1 MPEAELR
8 NNAGMK
14 SARVRCV
21 FPAVC
26 VVLVAVGCGD
36 DAASSVKGNVPDRSL
51 LRALEI
57 TPARV
62 DLSLVRGATTQT
74 RLRLMGRYAD
84 GQVHDLSTSVAWTVS
99 GPPATV
105 RDGLFVTSSPGAFT
119 VTVALDTLLARAM
132 VNVRVTGDLVLA
144 DTPMDAPARLGG
156 SLTDSARPEIAYP
169 LDGAIFPANLGD
181 VEVQLTRTHPSQ
193 SLVRVW
199 FRGTHI
205 DLSMYGR
212 CQPIARAPMG
222 CAVTLDR
229 ALIPALVGASE
240 GAEMQLRVRLAAP
253 DGTHLVESAP
263 REVRWT
269 SVALTG
275 ALYYWST
282 RLGDNATAIYR
293 YNLESGQ
300 TPPEPFF
307 LQTRDAPVI
316 RGERPCVGCHTVSRD
331 GRRMALSFG
340 GSDPGNFGVYDIATR
355 RPIATRLGNHAYGPP
370 ATFAAMSALNPDGSR
385 VITALRGTLTLRRV
399 DESLAPIGGPLFS
412 QGLTPGDRA
421 TQPYWSPDG
430 RMLAF
435 VGWNPALYD
444 CNNPPCGDNR
454 PRDNGD
460 LAPYGQVYLAEIRG
474 DTVGTPRLLVPRSTR
489 NGGREYTSYYPS
501 ISDDG
506 RWVAFNR
513 VRCDARGNDQ
523 GYAVDRAGAAA
534 NCSGYDNPGARVMLV
549 AATGGNVVDLARLNG
564 TDTWTNSWPRWAPN
578 HGRFRG
584 SELYWVAFSSKRPY
598 GLRLPGDNTGRLANV
613 PPQLWFAAIT
623 LGQGDVMTSD
633 PSHAPI
639 WMPRQNIDADTPSG
653 NHVPQWTAVFVPTPG

>member
-1 MPEAELR
+1 MTFR
-8 NNAGMK
+8 DNR
-14 SARVRCV
+14 RVKPHRLLLALLLSLGA
-21 FPAVC
+21 P
-26 VVLVAVGCGD
+26 LGCAD
-36 DAASSVKGNVPDRSL
+36 DDPPVVKGDVPDLSQ

-57 TPARV
+57 TPARA
-62 DLSLVRGATTQT
+62 DIALTRGMTTQQQF
-74 RLRLMGRYAD
+74 RLTGRFAD
-84 GQVHDLSTSVAWTVS
+84 GQTRDLTTAAAWSVS

-119 VTVALDTLLARAM
+119 VAVTLGRLVARAT
-132 VNVRVTGDLVLA
+132 VNVRATGDLTL
-144 DTPMDAPARLGG
+144 PDAPADAPTRLGG
-156 SLTDSARPEIAYP
+156 APNVPARPAIAYP
-169 LDGAIFPANLGD
+169 LEGAIFPANLGD
-181 VEVQLTRTHPSQ
+181 VEVHVTKTHPSQ
-193 SLVRVW
+193 SLARLW
-199 FRGTHI
+199 FVGTHI

-212 CQPIARAPMG
+212 CVAIAGSADG
-222 CAVTLDR
+222 CAVTIDR
-229 ALIPALVGASE
+229 ALVPFLVGASE
-240 GAEMQLRVRLAAP
+240 GAEMTLRVRLAAP
-253 DGTHLVESAP
+253 DGTQLAESAA

-269 SVALTG
+269 SVNLTG

-293 YNLESGQ
+293 FNLESGQ

-316 RGERPCVGCHTVSRD
+316 RTERPCVGCHAVSRD

-355 RPIATRLGNHAYGPP
+355 RPIATRLGDHAYGAP
-370 ATFAAMSALNPDGSR
+370 ATFAAMSAINPDGSR
-385 VITALRGTLTLRRV
+385 VITALRGVLTLRRV
-399 DESLAPIGGPLFS
+399 DETLAAIGGPLFAT
-412 QGLTPGDRA
+412 GLAAGDRA

-430 RMLAF
+430 RSLTF
-435 VGWNPALYD
+435 VGWNPSMYD
-444 CNNPPCGDNR
+444 CNNPPCGDAR

-460 LAPYGQVYLAEIRG
+460 LAPYGQVYVAPVDG
-474 DTVGTPRLLVPRSTR
+474 DTIGAPRLLTPRSTT
-489 NGGREYTSYYPS
+489 NGGRDYTSHYPS
-501 ISDDG
+501 VSDDG

-523 GYAVDRAGAAA
+523 GYAVDRTGAAA

-549 AATGGNVVDLARLNG
+549 ASTGGDLVDLARLNG

-584 SELYWVAFSSKRPY
+584 TELYWVAFSSKRPY
-598 GLRLPGDNTGRLANV
+598 GLRLAGDATGRAMTV
-613 PPQLWFAAIT
+613 PPQLWFSAIT
-623 LGQGDVMTSD
+623 LGQGDVMTGD

-639 WMPRQNIDADTPSG
+639 WMPRQNIDAATPSG